1 MSSNKVKLQE
11 KEIDNL
17 IEEEEKA
24 AVAQDITDILA
35 DSKIKGYDI
44 KILKQIMK
52 LRKMDDDKRMR
63 QEEELETYKS
73 TIGMK

>member
-1 MSSNKVKLQE
+1 MTNKEELLQIITKLE
-11 KEIDNL
+11 RL
-17 IEEEEKA
+17 EEERA
-24 AVAQDITDILA
+24 AVSQDITDILA

-44 KILKQIMK
+44 KILKQILK
-52 LRKMDDDKRMR
+52 LRKMDDDERIR